1 MLSSQIKIW
10 ALLHLYHPISYACD
24 KRLALYNNE
33 ERIGMAE
40 KTILVVG
47 SLNMDQV
54 VRVPHLPELGETLLG
69 AGSLKLV
76 PGGKGANQAVAIAR
90 LGAQVAMAGRVG
102 NDPFGT
108 QLVTS
113 LQTNTVNTGLIVVD
127 QEEASGVAFI
137 FLTPGGNNAIVVAS
151 GANMRVG
158 KDEQQN
164 TAIFEGI
171 AQAQALV
178 LQLEIPL
185 ETVLKLISVGHNA
198 GVPVVLNLAP
208 AQPLPKEALQ
218 QLAILVVNENE
229 ASLLSGQRVDTL
241 EDARIVATVLHEQGT
256 GTVVI
261 TLGSQGALLATDD
274 GKGATR
280 TIYQPAPS
288 VQVVDTTAAGDCFVA
303 ALTVALAEQQTPDE
317 ALRFA
322 VHASALKVTKFGAQ
336 SGLPAR
342 EDVEAFMRSNTRS

>member
-1 MLSSQIKIW
+1 
-10 ALLHLYHPISYACD
+10 
-24 KRLALYNNE
+24 
-33 ERIGMAE
+33 MAE
-40 KTILVVG
+40 RTILVVG

-54 VRVPHLPELGETLLG
+54 VRVPHLPVLGETLLG

-90 LGAQVAMAGRVG
+90 LGAPVTIAGRVG
-102 NDPFGT
+102 NDSFGT
-108 QLVTS
+108 QLVAS
-113 LQTNTVNTGLIVVD
+113 LQTDTVNTELIVVD
-127 QEEASGVAFI
+127 PEEASGVAFI
-137 FLTPGGNNAIVVAS
+137 FLSPEGNNAIVVAS

-158 KDEQQN
+158 KDQQQN
-164 TAIFEGI
+164 AAIFARI
-171 AQAQALV
+171 AQTQALV

-185 ETVLKLISVGHNA
+185 ETVSGLISAGHKA
-198 GVPVVLNLAP
+198 DVPVVLNLAP

-218 QLAILVVNENE
+218 QLAMLVVNETE
-229 ASLLSGQRVDTL
+229 ASLLSGQRVNSL

-280 TIYQPAPS
+280 TIYQAAPA

-303 ALTVALAEQQTPDE
+303 ALTVAMTEQQSPEE

-322 VHASALKVTKFGAQ
+322 VYASALKVTKFGAQ
-336 SGLPAR
+336 SGLPTR
-342 EDVEAFMRSNTRS
+342 KEVEAFMRSRTHS